1 VFLGVTLRRWFSTCD
16 GSPPCAGVDR
26 GLDRFTNGVP
36 AGNKEFMKC
45 RLANDSGAVIEVD
58 NVEHV
63 QRLLVFPP

>member
-1 VFLGVTLRRWFSTCD
+1 
-16 GSPPCAGVDR
+16 
-26 GLDRFTNGVP
+26 VP